1 MKSSRPGTIRPE
13 QAIDRIRQALDSGR
27 LTINALD
34 DGSGVLLDVD
44 GEQLMTLN
52 ATGMRLVQGIDAGAA
67 DVESLGRLLSEAFE
81 VETERAEADASAFV
95 VEIAGAL

>member
-1 MKSSRPGTIRPE
+1 MKSTGSGTLRPE
-13 QAIDRIRQALDSGR
+13 QAIGRIRQALDSGR

-52 ATGMRLVQGIDAGAA
+52 ATGMALVRGIDGGAE
-67 DVESLGRLLSEAFE
+67 DVESLGRLLSDAFE
-81 VETERAEADASAFV
+81 VETQRAEADASAFV

>member
-1 MKSSRPGTIRPE
+1 MKSNRTGTIGPQ
-13 QAIDRIRQALDSGR
+13 QAIGAIREALDSGR

-44 GEQLMTLN
+44 DEQLMTLN
-52 ATGMRLVQGIDAGAA
+52 ATGMRLVQSIEGGAD

-81 VETERAEADASAFV
+81 VDTERAEADASAFV